1 MSPEFWAIVAAAV
14 GLAGLV
20 ISGNRSLAARMDR
33 MNDRMDRMNDRMDR
47 MDARI
52 DRMEAAIVALGER
65 MAHLEGLLEGLREAI
80 AHNRAA

>member
-20 ISGNRSLAARMDR
+20 ISGNRSLAARMDCMKAR
-33 MNDRMDRMNDRMDR
+33 M
-47 MDARI
+47 

-65 MAHLEGLLEGLREAI
+65 MAHLKGLLEGLREAI

>member
-1 MSPEFWAIVAAAV
+1 MSPEFWAIVAAV
-14 GLAGLV
+14 GLAGLI

-33 MNDRMDRMNDRMDR
+33 MGARM
-47 MDARI
+47 